1 MSTFLLP
8 CLMFIQ
14 LAVSTLIMFGFNNSV
29 EAASDRFIEY
39 PAQYV
44 WSNPKYF
51 YPALEVEVSTQTQ
64 EKKPA
69 RGRAPAST
77 VPRDDIQPAPVTQEI
92 WLNNVWV
99 EDSAGVMNQ
108 MKNEFANWERT
119 EQYRRNWDIE
129 STGQYDTPERSRKKA
144 WFSKMLFRYIDKRI
158 SGELKNA
165 SKGSTLQK
173 VRSVKQ
179 ALKPNSTA
187 AISKNIKLKFRAKI
201 LRMRA
206 YMRIIN
212 PWVKAETE
220 FNINGQV
227 FSRFQRRFEDLGV
240 DTKLE
245 YRLHDNDFTASV
257 SKPLGNNITAVVSS
271 TQPMSRAS
279 SGNAADS
286 TFQLQYYTSF

>member
-1 MSTFLLP
+1 
-8 CLMFIQ
+8 MFIQ
-14 LAVSTLIMFGFNNSV
+14 LAVSTFLVLGFNYEV
-29 EAASDRFIEY
+29 EAATDRFTEY
-39 PAQYV
+39 PVQYV
-44 WSNPKYF
+44 WNSPKYF
-51 YPALEVEVSTQTQ
+51 YPAVEVEVSAQVI
-64 EKKPA
+64 EKKVRRS
-69 RGRAPAST
+69 RGPAST
-77 VPRDDIQPAPVTQEI
+77 VPSDDIQPAPVAQEI

-119 EQYRRNWDIE
+119 EEYRRSWDIE
-129 STGQYDTPERSRKKA
+129 STGQYDTPDRKRKRA
-144 WFSKMLFRYIDKRI
+144 WFSKMLFRYVDKRI

-165 SKGSTLQK
+165 SEGSTLQK

-187 AISKNIKLKFRAKI
+187 AISQNIKLKFRAKI

-206 YMRIIN
+206 YMRVIN

-227 FSRFQRRFEDLGV
+227 FSRFQKRFEDLGV

-245 YRLHDNDFTASV
+245 YRLHDNDYTASV

-271 TQPMSRAS
+271 TQPVSRKAF
-279 SGNAADS
+279 GNDADS